1 MKIFFLALRPKQWV
15 KNVFVLAALIF
26 ARQLT
31 EPQQVLKSF
40 LALIIFCFLASS
52 GYLINDLVDL
62 ERDRRH
68 PVKAR
73 RPLAAGL
80 LAPATAG
87 FISVLLGALGLLS
100 GFLMGINFFYVAL
113 IYLTL
118 HIIYSLVLK
127 KEVILD
133 MLVVSIFY
141 VLRVIA
147 GGVVINV
154 YVSPWLL
161 VCTFFLALF
170 ITVSKRRHELVLL
183 QDEALSHR
191 EVLKEYSP
199 QLLDQILSIVTPST
213 LVAYSLYTF
222 ASGHSANMIYTIP
235 FVVYGLLRYLYL
247 VYQKEAGGQP
257 TEIFLYDWPLKI
269 SILLWL
275 IFSIYIFYS

>member
-183 QDEALSHR
+183 QDEALNHR

-247 VYQKEAGGQP
+247 VYQKEAGVQP

>member
-183 QDEALSHR
+183 QDEALNHR